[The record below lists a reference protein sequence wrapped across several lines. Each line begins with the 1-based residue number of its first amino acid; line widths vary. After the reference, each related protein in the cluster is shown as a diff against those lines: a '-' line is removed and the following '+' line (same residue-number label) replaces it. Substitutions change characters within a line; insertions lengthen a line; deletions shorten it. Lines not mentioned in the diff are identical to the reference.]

1 MVQTCGV
8 KMTANARCDAAF
20 VSFHDVPAS
29 NDENSALTAFIDRDY
44 MAYHKH
50 KDKSPDY
57 NVVLCPLIFFEAK
70 YVKEEAFQQLCMAM
84 HSSAHQM
91 AALGIKKIYLLGVA
105 ITVKPAEINFFSL
118 IWEEVCIFPSSYR
131 YIF

>member
-1 MVQTCGV
+1 MS
-8 KMTANARCDAAF
+8 ANARCDAAY
-20 VSFHDVPAS
+20 VSFHDVPAC
-29 NDENSALTAFIDRDY
+29 NDGTSALTAFIDRDY
-44 MAYHKH
+44 MAYHKY
-50 KDKSPDY
+50 KDKNPDY
-57 NVVLCPLIFFEAK
+57 TVVLSPLIFFEAK
-70 YVKEEAFQQLCMAM
+70 YVKDEAFQQLCMAM